1 MNNYYLN
8 RLNMGRKVYACLDA
22 LDHTLLW
29 KGKPPLAL
37 EEDFGI
43 LTNAATVGQRAIA
56 KRFGVFADA

>member
-29 KGKPPLAL
+29 KGKHPSPSKKISA
-37 EEDFGI
+37 F
-43 LTNAATVGQRAIA
+43 
-56 KRFGVFADA
+56 